1 MVKQNFMGYH
11 PPSPISN
18 DGWEYNQEN
27 THSEHSNSWR
37 FASEP
42 QDEQEN
48 YEGYQPPPQND
59 SYHYPHGGWEYH
71 QETTNSEQSNHM
83 KNYPPLL
90 PSFSFQNSSSFDY
103 ASTQNS
109 LQDPYN
115 SSHQP
120 QNYSQPLSF
129 ELVAEDPLQKSRE
142 LLERQEQILE
152 EQKQRWTEQE
162 FLLKE
167 TEGHVEQRKIHSGS
181 PSFKDEEQSVSE
193 EEEEEVPISIEISM
207 EEEQDEEATVSSELS
222 MKNKVVENEIALEMT
237 REHEDSQLS
246 QTFLTQQLSTLESMI
261 ERYEEEMK
269 KAWED
274 QQTSSMKELLKQM
287 LSVKEE
293 GEEQASEEDNQERP
307 NSRETERLMKD
318 KLIEP
323 PIQKALDEDQ
333 TPKITQQPIHE
344 SKEVKATNKNTNSVP
359 KSASKLNQANFKRKL
374 AERKPRKGTKAET
387 SPPLKSFLLTNW
399 KKRKKVKNNMSS

>member
-1 MVKQNFMGYH
+1 MKEYEQSSEMNYF
-11 PPSPISN
+11 PEPQSDSN
-18 DGWEYNQEN
+18 YYGTYTKDGWE
-27 THSEHSNSWR
+27 
-37 FASEP
+37 
-42 QDEQEN
+42 
-48 YEGYQPPPQND
+48 GKCND
-59 SYHYPHGGWEYH
+59 SY
-71 QETTNSEQSNHM
+71 SN
-83 KNYPPLL
+83 YLRTL
-90 PSFSFQNSSSFDY
+90 SLDRVARAYLEECSSFDY

-142 LLERQEQILE
+142 LLERQEQIME

-162 FLLKE
+162 FLLKK
-167 TEGHVEQRKIHSGS
+167 TEGHVEQRKIHSGA
-181 PSFKDEEQSVSE
+181 PSVKDDEQSVSE

-237 REHEDSQLS
+237 REHKDSQLS

-307 NSRETERLMKD
+307 NSRETEREERLGQGRDTTPRGRKHRSRTTVERAPS
-318 KLIEP
+318 LEP
-323 PIQKALDEDQ
+323 THEESPVHPFITRGNEHSSAIRHHGPQ
-333 TPKITQQPIHE
+333 TQH
-344 SKEVKATNKNTNSVP
+344 ARTNSP
-359 KSASKLNQANFKRKL
+359 PHALERAGKRKHTGVPSQL
-374 AERKPRKGTKAET
+374 RWAGFGGSDEEHSRDSPRREVLRAIIEQPHRLRL
-387 SPPLKSFLLTNW
+387 SNPHS
-399 KKRKKVKNNMSS
+399 